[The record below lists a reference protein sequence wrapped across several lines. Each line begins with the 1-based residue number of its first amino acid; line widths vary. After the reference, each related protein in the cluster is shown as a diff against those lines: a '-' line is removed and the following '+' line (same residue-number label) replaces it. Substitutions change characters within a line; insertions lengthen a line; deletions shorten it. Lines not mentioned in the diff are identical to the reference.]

1 MYVWPYSP
9 HWENPFNL
17 TYAFDTRVILSR
29 TGVERRQS
37 NRFRPRI
44 KVAYTAARDGD
55 DGRDMREALHTRMQ
69 EDVYV
74 PLWTEGQLVGESG
87 GSLIGTNECRFKE
100 DGQVVYLTNGR
111 EGILATRR
119 DYISLQGAFGLFH
132 CTYDIYDFEGNIFN
146 KEYNYFQG
154 WRAYPC
160 LPVRFAPQET
170 YQMHTSILSESPVIF
185 EDIPGTYTQPAV
197 GAPVF
202 ARIGESEVFEF
213 PINWTRPPD
222 TKIDANRITID
233 NGRGSP
239 FVDYPK
245 PYVSEVKK
253 IQLLFNTPQ
262 DIAAFVDF
270 FIRHR
275 GRTQSFL
282 FPSQESDFTFER
294 ANPRDNNI
302 ILRGANFKRLF
313 ELPSTA
319 SGVSFMQAG
328 EEQIAG
334 VRRKPYHHALV
345 ETPQATA
352 DETTYLVLRS
362 ALPAD
367 FPDDLT
373 KFARGSILYTAR
385 FASDSLVVSYI
396 TPSVARIEVEIQTI
410 PNES

>member
-9 HWENPFNL
+9 HWENPLNL

-69 EDVYV
+69 EDVLV
-74 PLWTEGQLVGESG
+74 PFWTEGQQVVDVVGG
-87 GSLIGTNECRFKE
+87 GKRIIVFNEFCRFG
-100 DGQVVYLTNGR
+100 DDFVYYFTNGTDTFIGRIVRIYNNDPDLCRYDLR
-111 EGILATRR
+111 ELDSNAPPSGRVKA
-119 DYISLQGAFGLFH
+119 GM
-132 CTYDIYDFEGNIFN
+132 
-146 KEYNYFQG
+146 
-154 WRAYPC
+154 WAYPC
-160 LPVRFAPQET
+160 LPARFAPQET

-202 ARIGESEVFEF
+202 APIGESEVFEF

-245 PYVSEVKK
+245 PYVSEIKK

-275 GRTQSFL
+275 GRAKSFL

-345 ETPQATA
+345 KTPQATA